1 MCSVF
6 GMYLVGRWKF
16 IVSEVKTIYQRQL
29 GNVVQRDKI
38 QLQRRNMD
46 KTGRPDVLAV
56 VLLGEGRLPSVR

>member
-1 MCSVF
+1 
-6 GMYLVGRWKF
+6 MYLVGRWKF